1 MSHETTY
8 KIKLGIFVTLGFI
21 FLVIALYLV
30 GNQRNMFNTRFQLSS
45 RFTDVNGLREG
56 NNVRFAGIDVGIVK
70 RIMIVS
76 DSIVQVDMLIRG
88 DVRDYI
94 KKNALA
100 TIGTDGLVG
109 NVIVN
114 IRSGTGKALPVEI
127 NDWIDSQSNVD
138 TDALLKTLSV
148 SNENV
153 SALSRNLVDITD
165 RINTGQGTVGMLIK
179 DERFAENLQQI
190 LANLLQASEGAAATM
205 TELKSTVSKISH
217 GPGIIGFL
225 AEDTM
230 TVKQV
235 RHTIQNLQS
244 SSQEIAHITH
254 DIHLMVQ
261 RVEEGKGT
269 AGLLISDS
277 LMADEVQQRLDEIQ
291 TGIGLFNEN
300 MEALKHNFLLRRYFR
315 KQKKQNQ

>member
-8 KIKLGIFVTLGFI
+8 KIKLGIFVTLGFF

-76 DSIVQVDMLIRG
+76 DSIVQVDMLIRE

-190 LANLLQASEGAAATM
+190 LANLIQASEGAAATM